1 MADVNKTIEIS
12 YTANIGALE
21 RALKRIPGIT
31 ETQMKKAI
39 NEVEKELKQF
49 EKASAK
55 SAKSF
60 NQKFSGMA
68 GGAKNA
74 SAAIAGASVAM
85 LAFGQQLA
93 DATNDLV
100 DTSTKTGIAADTLQ
114 GLRIAAEGSG
124 LAFESFIG
132 PLQKLQFFMVE
143 ANNENKN
150 AIELFD
156 RMGVE
161 IKNTNGSLKDADTV
175 FREMMES
182 LSTMD
187 SDLERNTLLMKL
199 FGEQGAMFA
208 QSGVV
213 GALDEFVELGREF
226 GVDVGPEA
234 VKQAADFQRAMADL
248 KTVGTGAMEDILMVI
263 TDADGLSA
271 AIDQVTASVIT
282 MKEIFVAAFE
292 VMSIPTQHLFHH
304 LTAIGLALSGDFQG
318 AMQEFEQSFDHIE
331 SAALG
336 VVGLVDNVE
345 RQLVTLR
352 KARQAIRGDDGDG
365 DNGTAQRKKNT
376 EEETQAVENLIEI
389 RKDDL
394 DIIGGL
400 FDAQK
405 RLQEISDGFYQ
416 DQLSGEEKLQQAHEQ
431 RLERI
436 DDLVFAESEAIKIR
450 GSELQTALDQNL
462 ISEEEYTQRRL
473 DMVHELKNVYQSAND
488 ARMHSENQLHK
499 DLRMLDDETTQF
511 MQEQTMG
518 KIENWIQLAMGFSS
532 VMLDISNAF
541 IGLQETHFE
550 AFEKQ
555 QQESLDRATKRIETF
570 ERDGVLTAEQAAT
583 QKANLEQQYTKKI
596 EKEYMRIFKIKQA
609 TAITEIIIDGAQ
621 AMARAYKDFPGIT
634 APAMAAFVGAKVGL
648 QLATVMNQPPPKFDV
663 GGMVGQSDP
672 LAPDQTQAQ
681 LLTGE
686 AVLDR
691 STVQKLGG
699 EQGIRDLQNTSRSQ
713 VVVIQPF
720 KHFDRF
726 MSTAKKRGRFGTKR
740 ASSRY

>member
-263 TDADGLSA
+263 TDSDGLSA

-405 RLQEISDGFYQ
+405 RLQEISDGFYE

-499 DLRMLDDETTQF
+499 DLRMLDNETTQF

>member
-31 ETQMKKAI
+31 ESQMKKAI

-304 LTAIGLALSGDFQG
+304 LTIS
-318 AMQEFEQSFDHIE
+318 
-331 SAALG
+331 
-336 VVGLVDNVE
+336 
-345 RQLVTLR
+345 RLR
-352 KARQAIRGDDGDG
+352 YF
-365 DNGTAQRKKNT
+365 
-376 EEETQAVENLIEI
+376 
-389 RKDDL
+389 
-394 DIIGGL
+394 II
-400 FDAQK
+400 
-405 RLQEISDGFYQ
+405 S
-416 DQLSGEEKLQQAHEQ
+416 
-431 RLERI
+431 
-436 DDLVFAESEAIKIR
+436 
-450 GSELQTALDQNL
+450 
-462 ISEEEYTQRRL
+462 
-473 DMVHELKNVYQSAND
+473 
-488 ARMHSENQLHK
+488 
-499 DLRMLDDETTQF
+499 
-511 MQEQTMG
+511 
-518 KIENWIQLAMGFSS
+518 
-532 VMLDISNAF
+532 
-541 IGLQETHFE
+541 
-550 AFEKQ
+550 
-555 QQESLDRATKRIETF
+555 
-570 ERDGVLTAEQAAT
+570 
-583 QKANLEQQYTKKI
+583 
-596 EKEYMRIFKIKQA
+596 
-609 TAITEIIIDGAQ
+609 
-621 AMARAYKDFPGIT
+621 
-634 APAMAAFVGAKVGL
+634 
-648 QLATVMNQPPPKFDV
+648 
-663 GGMVGQSDP
+663 
-672 LAPDQTQAQ
+672 
-681 LLTGE
+681 
-686 AVLDR
+686 
-691 STVQKLGG
+691 
-699 EQGIRDLQNTSRSQ
+699 
-713 VVVIQPF
+713 
-720 KHFDRF
+720 
-726 MSTAKKRGRFGTKR
+726 
-740 ASSRY
+740 